1 MGEDRLITRCE
12 DCLYLIDVN
21 SMRVAKSLKIK
32 DSNSINDI
40 SKTGEQGVYGLARS

>member
-1 MGEDRLITRCE
+1 MGEERLITRWD

-32 DSNSINDI
+32 DRYAINDV
-40 SKTGEQGVYGLARS
+40 SKTGEQGVYALARS